1 MNNRFRLKC
10 WAAVVAASFT
20 VLSAPGARGQQE
32 TPSKTESA
40 AMRSLADEFFTWRAV
55 TQPVTGDDVARVER
69 PAGWA
74 PDVSPGALAREAEKL
89 AEFRKRFSGLKPEVW
104 PTADRVDYL
113 LLRSAIERV
122 DWELSV
128 LRLPRRDPRFYY
140 DQTVGALFEQLTQ
153 PPPFTEARTRNILAC
168 VEAIPATLGHARV
181 NLTEPVGP
189 FADVALAGL
198 GGIADRFARVSR
210 SLAPLLP
217 EAQRGRFEAAM
228 HTAGAALAEYAAWLR
243 TTRPAMNPR
252 VAVGREAY
260 EHFLKYIA
268 LIPYSSDDLLRMG
281 QLEWNRAV
289 AFEAYAAQRNRN
301 VPPARL
307 FANAAEQAAAT
318 ASEEEKIRRFLVEK
332 AILDVPPWMGH
343 YRRPKIPEYLEALG
357 YSGVPDDLTGPS
369 RLGQDA
375 TSYNP
380 EPSPNLGFFGLASA
394 QDPRPIIVHEGVPGH
409 FFQLALSWANP
420 DPIRRHYFDSGS
432 VEGIGFYAEEVMLQ
446 FGLFDDAPHTLEIIY
461 RFMRLRALRVTADIK
476 LARGDFSI
484 DEAAKYLAT
493 TVPMDEATA
502 RQEAAFFAGNPGQ
515 AISYQIGK
523 LQILKLIADART
535 RQGSKFDLKALHNSL
550 WQNANVP
557 IALQRWELLGE
568 DDEIRRLW

>member
-420 DPIRRHYFDSGS
+420 DPIRRH
-432 VEGIGFYAEEVMLQ
+432 
-446 FGLFDDAPHTLEIIY
+446 
-461 RFMRLRALRVTADIK
+461 
-476 LARGDFSI
+476 
-484 DEAAKYLAT
+484 
-493 TVPMDEATA
+493 
-502 RQEAAFFAGNPGQ
+502 
-515 AISYQIGK
+515 
-523 LQILKLIADART
+523 
-535 RQGSKFDLKALHNSL
+535 
-550 WQNANVP
+550 
-557 IALQRWELLGE
+557 
-568 DDEIRRLW
+568 